1 VSHYELVVRL
11 LLTVATAAQAG
22 PPPEVPSSPT
32 PRAEAED
39 VWDFSFSAYGYFYPD
54 GSAYLQPT
62 AAVDH
67 GWLHLEGRYND
78 EALQTASLWLGWNF
92 AWGEKL
98 TFTMTPMVGAV
109 FGKLN
114 GVAPGLEWALAWG
127 PLELYSD
134 SEVVIDFA
142 DVEQSYFYAWSEL
155 SIRPLEWLRAGLALQ
170 RTRVHAEPRAV
181 SWGPVIG
188 FSVWKVEVDTY
199 WFNPGQTDAQYW
211 AVSVGLKL

>member
-1 VSHYELVVRL
+1 
-11 LLTVATAAQAG
+11 
-22 PPPEVPSSPT
+22 
-32 PRAEAED
+32 
-39 VWDFSFSAYGYFYPD
+39 
-54 GSAYLQPT
+54 
-62 AAVDH
+62 
-67 GWLHLEGRYND
+67 
-78 EALQTASLWLGWNF
+78 
-92 AWGEKL
+92 
-98 TFTMTPMVGAV
+98 MTPMVGAV

-134 SEVVIDFA
+134 SEVVIDFT

-211 AVSVGLKL
+211 AVSVSLKL